1 MTFMAVGDSAFV
13 KHEPQDKFYAARKY
27 FLSADLTDSA
37 DFLNWLAT
45 WKYFL
50 SADLTDSADFF

>member
-37 DFLNWLAT
+37 DF
-45 WKYFL
+45 F
-50 SADLTDSADFF
+50 